1 MVEVYHEERYLW
13 YRCLMRRDLCGRGVS
28 LGKISV
34 VEEYATINDMKT
46 FLSNRILLKKVISF

>member
-1 MVEVYHEERYLW
+1 MRRDLCGRGVPRGEISVVDVYHEERYLW

-34 VEEYATINDMKT
+34 VEE
-46 FLSNRILLKKVISF
+46 

>member
-1 MVEVYHEERYLW
+1 
-13 YRCLMRRDLCGRGVS
+13 MRRDICGRGVS